1 MTKGMVAP
9 MTFNERFAPADFI
22 PFRDRDAIDRV
33 NALTGEEFLHH
44 DNPGVRIRIV
54 SDAGLNTMM
63 VSDMVGEIVRAKVE
77 GRRCVLVLPNPN
89 PAYREVAR
97 ILNAVRM
104 DLSHVT
110 TFNMDEWADE
120 DGNVAGLE
128 YRQSFIASTKRFFWD
143 ELDPELRMPAEQF
156 IHPTTENISRYSE
169 MIEEAGGADV
179 VYTGPGWTGHLAFVE
194 PGAEFS
200 ADLDEFLTQGA
211 RIVTLHPLTIAQN
224 SLHGSFG
231 ASGDVASVPPKA
243 ATIGPLDVV
252 RAKRRVE
259 MHGITTR
266 GTFSSWQRTAS
277 RLAIHGPVTPLVP
290 TSIMQ
295 LLGAD
300 FYVTE
305 KIAAPVVCDF
315 ESQY

>member
-1 MTKGMVAP
+1 ML
-9 MTFNERFAPADFI
+9 FNERFAPAAFV
-22 PFRDRDAIDRV
+22 PFRDRDVIDRV
-33 NALTGEEFLHH
+33 NALSGEDFLSHP
-44 DNPGVRIRIV
+44 NPAVTIRVV
-54 SDAGLNTMM
+54 SDAEMNAML
-63 VSDMVGEIVRAKVE
+63 VADIVGEIVRAKAE
-77 GRRCVLVLPNPN
+77 GRRCVLILPNPN

-97 ILNAVRM
+97 ILNAMRM
-104 DLSHVT
+104 DLAHVT

-120 DGNVAGLE
+120 DGNVAGPE
-128 YRQSFIASTKRFFWD
+128 YAQSFIAATKRFFWD
-143 ELDPELRMPAEQF
+143 ELEPDLRMPSEQF
-156 IHPTTENISRYSE
+156 VYPTTDNIEHYSDL
-169 MIEEAGGADV
+169 IRDAGDADAI
-179 VYTGPGWTGHLAFVE
+179 YTGPGWTGHLAFIE
-194 PGAEFS
+194 PDSEFS
-200 ADLDEFLTQGA
+200 SELEEFLTQGA

-231 ASGDVASVPPKA
+231 ASGNVASVPPRA
-243 ATIGPLDVV
+243 ATIGPLDVS

-266 GTFSSWQRTAS
+266 GTPSSWQRTAS

-300 FYVTE
+300 FYVSD
-305 KIAAPVVCDF
+305 KIASPVVCDF

>member
-44 DNPGVRIRIV
+44 DNPGVRIRVV

-120 DGNVAGLE
+120 DGNVAG
-128 YRQSFIASTKRFFWD
+128 D
-143 ELDPELRMPAEQF
+143 
-156 IHPTTENISRYSE
+156 
-169 MIEEAGGADV
+169 GGD
-179 VYTGPGWTGHLAFVE
+179 
-194 PGAEFS
+194 
-200 ADLDEFLTQGA
+200 
-211 RIVTLHPLTIAQN
+211 
-224 SLHGSFG
+224 
-231 ASGDVASVPPKA
+231 SV
-243 ATIGPLDVV
+243 G
-252 RAKRRVE
+252 R
-259 MHGITTR
+259 H
-266 GTFSSWQRTAS
+266 
-277 RLAIHGPVTPLVP
+277 
-290 TSIMQ
+290 
-295 LLGAD
+295 
-300 FYVTE
+300 
-305 KIAAPVVCDF
+305 
-315 ESQY
+315 